1 MNLNFVKSS
10 KLKFNGEFSCLVTQH
25 RPTGITIISVLMI
38 IGGII
43 LLFTGITPLFLGPL
57 ISIESSSDYAISE
70 LGMLITIGGLVLV
83 GLGIASFIVSWGLL
97 KGKRWART
105 ITLIISIIAIIFAII
120 SLASSG
126 DLIHIISI
134 IIYGIIIYYMFT
146 DKVKLFF
153 GKVKEPTT

>member
-1 MNLNFVKSS
+1 M
-10 KLKFNGEFSCLVTQH
+10 TQH

-57 ISIESSSDYAISE
+57 ISIDSDSSTSE
-70 LGMLITIGGLVLV
+70 LGLLITIGGLVLV

-97 KGKRWART
+97 KGKGWART
-105 ITLIISIIAIIFAII
+105 ITLIISIIAIIFAIV
-120 SLASSG
+120 SLASNE
-126 DLIHIISI
+126 DLIHIIPV

-153 GKVKEPTT
+153 GKIKEQSTT

>member
-1 MNLNFVKSS
+1 M
-10 KLKFNGEFSCLVTQH
+10 TQR
-25 RPTGITIISVLMI
+25 RPTGITIIAVLMI
-38 IGGII
+38 IGGLV

-57 ISIESSSDYAISE
+57 ISIDISDYQINQ
-70 LGMLITIGGLVLV
+70 LGLLITLGGLVLV

-97 KGKRWART
+97 KGKGWART

-120 SLASSG
+120 SLISSE
-126 DLIHIISI
+126 DFIHVISI

>member
-1 MNLNFVKSS
+1 M
-10 KLKFNGEFSCLVTQH
+10 TQS
-25 RPTGITIISVLMI
+25 RPTGITIIAILMI
-38 IGGII
+38 IGGLI
-43 LLFTGITPLFLGPL
+43 LLFTGITPLFFGPL
-57 ISIESSSDYAISE
+57 ISIDSDGSTNA
-70 LGMLITIGGLVLV
+70 LGFIITIGGLTLV

-105 ITLIISIIAIIFAII
+105 ITLIISIIAIIFAIVT
-120 SLASSG
+120 LVSSE
-126 DLIHIISI
+126 DLIHIIPV

>member
-1 MNLNFVKSS
+1 
-10 KLKFNGEFSCLVTQH
+10 VTQ

-38 IGGII
+38 IGGLI
-43 LLFTGITPLFLGPL
+43 LLFTGITPLFIGPL
-57 ISIESSSDYAISE
+57 ISIDSNYQSSV
-70 LGMLITIGGLVLV
+70 GFLITIGGLTLV
-83 GLGIASFIVSWGLL
+83 VLGIASIIVSWGLL

-105 ITLIISIIAIIFAII
+105 ITLIISFISIIFAII

-153 GKVKEPTT
+153 GKVKEQTT